1 VDGETEGTGEA
12 QALTFGFSFPTLL
25 GLLPTVVLI
34 IALVTV
40 GKESP
45 GLSSTTSFPGD
56 VYPTLSSP
64 WNIAWELIA
73 SVRRLTHLSQG

>member
-1 VDGETEGTGEA
+1 MDGIGETEGTGEA

-34 IALVTV
+34 IALATV

-56 VYPTLSSP
+56 VSP
-64 WNIAWELIA
+64 LLQ
-73 SVRRLTHLSQG
+73 LTPGN

>member
-1 VDGETEGTGEA
+1 MVRYGWNVDGETEGTGEA

-34 IALVTV
+34 IALATV

-45 GLSSTTSFPGD
+45 GLSSTTSFPWGLLF
-56 VYPTLSSP
+56 P
-64 WNIAWELIA
+64 
-73 SVRRLTHLSQG
+73 G